1 MKNEVILKINKMGKA
16 GEIIA
21 KIIKIILIIAVVACI
36 VGSSLLMMMPREAAS
51 ITMSHDAAVKFNLD
65 YNHIMEMEPDM
76 ATLEINGIT
85 YNADKVTTEGNQ
97 LSADFSSDATTI
109 YAKDGLWVLI
119 AAIVFIAFCIVAAH
133 LVEKLCKTFRDCETP
148 FTEGISEQLK
158 KVAIS
163 LIPVAILAPM
173 VENGADGFMTGKVN
187 IELSVDLL
195 TVLLVVMIFM
205 LAAIFRYGA
214 VLQQESDETL

>member
-21 KIIKIILIIAVVACI
+21 KIIKIILIIAAVACI
-36 VGSSLLMMMPREAAS
+36 VGSGLLMMMPRDAAS
-51 ITMSHDAAVKFNLD
+51 ITMSHDAVVKLDLD
-65 YNHIMEMEPDM
+65 YDNIMEMDPGM
-76 ATLEINGIT
+76 AEFEFNGVT
-85 YNADKVTTEGNQ
+85 YNADKVTTDGNQ
-97 LSADFSSDATTI
+97 LSAAMTSDTTTV

-119 AAIVFIAFCIVAAH
+119 VAIVFVACCIVAAH

-163 LIPVAILAPM
+163 LIPVAILAPI
-173 VENGADGFMTGKVN
+173 VENGTDGFLAGQVN
-187 IELSVDLL
+187 IVFSIDLL
-195 TVLLVVMIFM
+195 TVFLVVMIFM

-214 VLQQESDETL
+214 ALQQESDETL